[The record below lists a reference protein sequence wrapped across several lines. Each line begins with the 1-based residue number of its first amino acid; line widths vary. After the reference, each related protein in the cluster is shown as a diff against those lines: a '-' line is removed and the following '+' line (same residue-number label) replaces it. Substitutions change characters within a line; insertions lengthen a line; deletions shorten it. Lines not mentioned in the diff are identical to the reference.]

1 MAASLFTDSYRP
13 TFTRSV
19 VVEGDFRSLVTGEAC
34 DLWRANALVTDRD
47 PVTFARQVSLRIE
60 YLLDEGSPKLCF
72 DWELRLEDLD
82 GRQLARVEA
91 AEEIV
96 ARPDDKKAAYD
107 VGGPT
112 VRGSVNGRVRSF
124 AALWNE
130 LRRFLPASITQQ
142 LAGINVL
149 GPWVAESLA
158 RTWAW
163 LDGHGAFDAPVE
175 VLAPAWEQAAEEIK
189 TDGGGWVFQSQQ
201 SWDDFLKDHIT
212 AAGLLEIED
221 GALDHARQSL
231 LRLLG
236 PLAQPYGV
244 IIGQF
249 GEFFIRDDADEDT
262 ARTVCRRAL
271 TTDVVVKAIHNSITQ
286 SESPLCCFLHTW
298 MPGACSTHTPPENG
312 VATLPPVEAPE
323 PHDVR
328 KILDGMDSMPGGSHR
343 FADVWRSITTRH
355 AENVS
360 CLSIAPVSNSN
371 DWLVRWASQ
380 GGYTSDRHWVVEF
393 RLTPTDRHSGDSPLS
408 ATSMIIRTSS
418 RDGSGRHVLPEIKDT
433 RLVEEAFRRRLIA
446 EGENHLACR
455 AYIEG
460 RENEVWQGRGGELH
474 TTCTPEEALTRGLE
488 LLHTLTPARPV
499 DGCQI
504 PVQHPE
510 PITDDDYEADEEE

>member
-34 DLWRANALVTDRD
+34 DLWRANRLVEDLD
-47 PVTFARQVSLRIE
+47 PVMVARSVSLRIE
-60 YLLDEGSPKLCF
+60 YLLDEGSPMLCF
-72 DWELRLEDLD
+72 DWELRLEDET
-82 GRQLARVEA
+82 GRQVARVEA

-96 ARPDDKKAAYD
+96 ARPDDKKAVYD

-163 LDGHGAFDAPVE
+163 LDGHGAFDAPAE
-175 VLAPAWEQAAEEIK
+175 VLAPVWEQAAEEIK

-271 TTDVVVKAIHNSITQ
+271 TTDVVVKAIHNGITQ

-312 VATLPPVEAPE
+312 VATLPPVEVPE

-328 KILDGMDSMPGGSHR
+328 KILDGMELLPGGSHR

-355 AENVS
+355 AENIS
-360 CLSIAPVSNSN
+360 CRSIAPVPDSN

-380 GGYTSDRHWVVEF
+380 GGYSSDRRWVVEF
-393 RLTPTDRHSGDSPLS
+393 HLTPVRYDGEGPLYAAAMS
-408 ATSMIIRTSS
+408 IRTSS
-418 RDGSGRHVLPEIKDT
+418 RDGSGRYLLPEIKSRDT

-446 EGENHLACR
+446 EGAYQLALE
-455 AYIEG
+455 ALDQG
-460 RENEVWQGRGGELH
+460 RVDEVWRGIGGEPYVD
-474 TTCTPEEALTRGLE
+474 CTYEEALARGLE
-488 LLHTLTPARPV
+488 LLHKGGFPTPP
-499 DGCQI
+499 
-504 PVQHPE
+504 
-510 PITDDDYEADEEE
+510 ADPAN

>member
-34 DLWRANALVTDRD
+34 DLWRANRLVEDLD
-47 PVTFARQVSLRIE
+47 PVMVARSVSLRIE
-60 YLLDEGSPKLCF
+60 YLLDEGSPMLCF
-72 DWELRLEDLD
+72 DWELRLEDET
-82 GRQLARVEA
+82 GRQVARVEA

-96 ARPDDKKAAYD
+96 VRPDDKKAVYD

-124 AALWNE
+124 VALWNE

-149 GPWVAESLA
+149 APWVAESLA

-163 LDGHGAFDAPVE
+163 FFGHGAFDAPAE
-175 VLAPAWEQAAEEIK
+175 VLAPVWEQAAEEIK

-249 GEFFIRDDADEDT
+249 GEFFIRDDADENT

-271 TTDVVVKAIHNSITQ
+271 TTDVVVKAIHNGITQ
-286 SESPLCCFLHTW
+286 SESPMCCFLHTW

-328 KILDGMDSMPGGSHR
+328 KILDDLDSMPGGSHR

-355 AENVS
+355 AENIS
-360 CLSIAPVSNSN
+360 CRSIAPVPNSN

-380 GGYTSDRHWVVEF
+380 GGYSSDRRWVVEF
-393 RLTPTDRHSGDSPLS
+393 HLTPVRYDGEGPLYAAAMS
-408 ATSMIIRTSS
+408 IRTSS
-418 RDGSGRHVLPEIKDT
+418 RDGSGRYLLPEIKSRDT

-446 EGENHLACR
+446 EGAYQLALE
-455 AYIEG
+455 ALDQG
-460 RENEVWQGRGGELH
+460 RVDEVWRGIGGEPYVD
-474 TTCTPEEALTRGLE
+474 CTYEEALARGLE
-488 LLHTLTPARPV
+488 LLHKGGCPTPP
-499 DGCQI
+499 
-504 PVQHPE
+504 
-510 PITDDDYEADEEE
+510 ADPAN